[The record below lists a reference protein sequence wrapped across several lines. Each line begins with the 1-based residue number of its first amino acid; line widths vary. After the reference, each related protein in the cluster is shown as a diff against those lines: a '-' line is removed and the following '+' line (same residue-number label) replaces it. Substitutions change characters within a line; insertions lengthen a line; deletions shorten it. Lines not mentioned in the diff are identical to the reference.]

1 LAVWRP
7 RFKNRLDRLRRY
19 RHIIAVLMKY
29 GLEEVADALHSR
41 LSVRF
46 GRKAAPLYV
55 KKAAEGHSRPAR
67 VRFALEELGPTFIK
81 FGQLLSTRP
90 DLISSDYIQE
100 FERLQDQ
107 VKPDAFE
114 TIRAEIERQL
124 DGRLEDIFAE
134 FDPNPL
140 AAGSIAQVHRATTRE
155 GDQVVVKVR
164 RPRIVEVIHAECEVL
179 EELTAILKVTL
190 FEPETIDPQQ
200 MVKEFAEAISK
211 ETDLANER
219 RNQLRFRKNFAED
232 PTIHVAHVYEAY
244 CTEGVLTMEY
254 IDGIK
259 PGKPEALIEQG
270 FDPKLVARR
279 GAAFVMRQV
288 FELGFFHA
296 DPHPGNFFLLPD
308 NVLAPIDYGQVAW
321 LSSSDRRF
329 FNEVMLAI
337 VDNEASRIVRALGR
351 EDVLDERTNVSRLT
365 AQMEQFLDTH
375 RDLPLRSIPFGPV
388 VSQTF
393 DLFRSNHVR
402 PPAQFTLMLKSL
414 VTIEAFARSLDP
426 DFNIM
431 EALKPYAR
439 RAALHDFEPQHVLRQ
454 TRRALE
460 DAGDLASRL
469 PDDINVILTKFRQGK
484 FQVRVHHEHL
494 ENLTKTVDKGS
505 NRISFALI
513 ISALLVASSL
523 LVPQEGTVLGL
534 FRLQSMGIVGYVIA
548 AIIGVWLILSIIRSG
563 RL

>member
-1 LAVWRP
+1 M
-7 RFKNRLDRLRRY
+7 
-19 RHIIAVLMKY
+19 AVLMKY
-29 GLEEVADALHSR
+29 GLEEVVDGLRSR
-41 LSVRF
+41 LAIRF
-46 GRKAAPLYV
+46 GEKATPLYV

-90 DLISSDYIQE
+90 DLISSEYIGE

-107 VKPDAFE
+107 VKPDTFE
-114 TIRAEIERQL
+114 KIRVEVERQL
-124 DGRLEDIFAE
+124 DGKLEDIFKE

-155 GDQVVVKVR
+155 GDRVAVKVR
-164 RPRIVEVIHAECEVL
+164 RPGIVEVIHAEGELL
-179 EELTAILKVTL
+179 EALTAILKVTL
-190 FEPETIDPQQ
+190 FEHETIDLQQ
-200 MVKEFAEAISK
+200 MVKEFVEAISK

-232 PTIHVAHVYEAY
+232 STVHIAHVHEVY

-259 PGKPEALIEQG
+259 PGRPERLIERG

-279 GAAFVMRQV
+279 GADFVLRQV

-308 NVLAPIDYGQVAW
+308 NVLAPIDFGQVAW
-321 LSSSDRRF
+321 LSSKDRRLL
-329 FNEVMLAI
+329 NEVLLAI
-337 VDNEASRIVRALGR
+337 VDNEASRVVRALGR
-351 EDVLDERTNVSRLT
+351 EEMLHEKTNVSQLT
-365 AQMEQFLDTH
+365 AEMEQFLDTH

-388 VSQTF
+388 VSQIF
-393 DLFRSNHVR
+393 DLFRSNYVR

-439 RAALHDFEPQHVLRQ
+439 RAALHDFEPKRVLRQ
-454 TRRALE
+454 ARRVVE
-460 DAGDLASRL
+460 DASDLAARL
-469 PDDINVILTKFRQGK
+469 PDDINVILTKFKQGK

-494 ENLTKTVDKGS
+494 ENLSKTVDKGS

-513 ISALLVASSL
+513 ISALLVASSM
-523 LVPQEGTVLGL
+523 LVPQQGTVLGL
-534 FRLQSMGIVGYVIA
+534 FRLQSMGIAGYIIA
-548 AIIGVWLILSIIRSG
+548 AIIGVWLIISIIRGG